1 MKSIQNSITDIFT
14 GAAKFSIRQK
24 ENFLYDLKFSPI
36 SEEIYQAELIF
47 NNITEGIKIKY
58 HLTGT
63 GERCT
68 PLGEIKFE
76 SRVGQMSQHEILIP
90 NRSNKKVCYY
100 VSSNK
105 MYKNFELINNL
116 ILLVDIV

>member
-1 MKSIQNSITDIFT
+1 M
-14 GAAKFSIRQK
+14 
-24 ENFLYDLKFSPI
+24 
-36 SEEIYQAELIF
+36 
-47 NNITEGIKIKY
+47 KY

-76 SRVGQMSQHEILIP
+76 TRVGQVSQHEIVIP

-100 VSSNK
+100 VSIKKNK
-105 MYKNFELINNL
+105 F
-116 ILLVDIV
+116 